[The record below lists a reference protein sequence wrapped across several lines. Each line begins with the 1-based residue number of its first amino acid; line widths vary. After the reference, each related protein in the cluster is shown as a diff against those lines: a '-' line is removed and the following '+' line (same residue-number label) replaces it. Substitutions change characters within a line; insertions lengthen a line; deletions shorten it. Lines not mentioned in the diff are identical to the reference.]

1 MSTPQVTHL
10 HEADVLAD
18 FGEPPH
24 GRIRVV
30 RAPGALGINPLM
42 IVRAI
47 APWAISESRRK
58 AATVQRILQSSEIT
72 HPAWVRTFGAVMFE
86 QNPGLAT
93 ELVAGCALTE
103 LPLHSVSLSMVS
115 HIAAQVAGLLES
127 LHRGRDTLGRPRRL
141 VHGSI
146 TPDKIMLSFAGDVKV
161 LDFGVART
169 SARAL
174 GATEQWPDGLQPFL
188 PPEMV
193 AAQPPTAAADLYMLG
208 ATLYFMLTGH
218 PPYPVGQTFKAEAWQ
233 RLAPPSS
240 LRVGVGPSLDALV
253 MGLLD
258 PDPLLRP
265 VSAQEVRDRLTAGPA
280 RTALA
285 TLVRDAVPEHF
296 HWLESLYEPQ
306 ALRPLRATVSKA
318 IVDDELPTEIPL
330 PRQLGAA
337 RPRKLIAAP
346 TQDVAP
352 AQEAKPQALVPR
364 VEFDQA
370 LEPPARPMEHI
381 EHDSVEVMRKAVQQ
395 LFNDSTPQPAA
406 AAQAAVPRAPE
417 TRLAPLP
424 LPVAQPSRSWRL
436 PVGLVMALSA
446 ALLFTFAIEIDEPPG
461 VIDLRVQPMGA
472 KVHIEGHPYAP
483 RRTELPAGFHRVRI
497 SAKNYKDSNFVTA
510 LEPGEH
516 RVIVLSLAPQT
527 DHQTSL
533 R

>member
-1 MSTPQVTHL
+1 MSNAQVTQL
-10 HEADVLAD
+10 LDSDALAD
-18 FGEPPH
+18 FGKSPS

-42 IVRAI
+42 VVHDI
-47 APWAISESRRK
+47 APWATSESRRK
-58 AATVQRILQSSEIT
+58 AETAQRILQSSEIT
-72 HPAWVRTFGAVMFE
+72 HPAWVRTFGAVMIE
-86 QNPGLAT
+86 QHPGLAT

-103 LPLHSVSLSMVS
+103 LRLHTVSLGMVS

-141 VHGSI
+141 VHGSV
-146 TPDKIMLSFAGDVKV
+146 TPDKVMLSFAGDVKV

-174 GATEQWPDGLQPFL
+174 GRTEQWPEELQPFL
-188 PPEMV
+188 SPEMV
-193 AAQPPTAAADLYMLG
+193 AGEPATATSDLYMLG

-218 PPYPVGQTFKAEAWQ
+218 APYPVGQTFKAEAWQ

-240 LRVGVGPSLDALV
+240 LRAGVAPSLDALV

-258 PDPLLRP
+258 PDPHQRP

-306 ALRPLRATVSKA
+306 ALRPLRATVPKT
-318 IVDDELPTEIPL
+318 IPDDEAPTEIPL
-330 PRQLGAA
+330 PRHLVRAHSQ
-337 RPRKLIAAP
+337 KLIAAP
-346 TQDVAP
+346 KQEVALVHVP
-352 AQEAKPQALVPR
+352 KPQGLVPH
-364 VEFDQA
+364 VEVSQA
-370 LEPPARPMEHI
+370 LEPAPSPLQHI
-381 EHDSVEVMRKAVQQ
+381 GHDSIAVMRKAVQQ
-395 LFNDSTPQPAA
+395 LFNESGPEPAPSTKPDRAKGHAA
-406 AAQAAVPRAPE
+406 RP
-417 TRLAPLP
+417 APLP
-424 LPVAQPSRSWRL
+424 IPVAAPTRSWRRPL
-436 PVGLVMALSA
+436 GLVMALSA
-446 ALLFTFAIEIDEPPG
+446 ALLFTFAIEIEEPPG

-472 KVHIEGHPYAP
+472 KVEIAGHPYAG
-483 RRTELPAGFHRVRI
+483 RRSELPAGFHRVRV
-497 SAKNYKDSNFVTA
+497 SAEHFKESNLMTA

-527 DHQTSL
+527 GDGAPE
-533 R
+533 